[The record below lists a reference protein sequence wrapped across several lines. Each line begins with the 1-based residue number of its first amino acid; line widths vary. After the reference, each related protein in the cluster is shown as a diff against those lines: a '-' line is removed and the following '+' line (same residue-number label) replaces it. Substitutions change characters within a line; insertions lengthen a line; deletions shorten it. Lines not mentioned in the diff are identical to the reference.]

1 MRFHGKGGISMIT
14 VKRLQKKFKDF
25 YALKNVDMHVKK
37 GEIYGFIG
45 PNGSGKTT
53 TMNILAG
60 LSRPAQGE
68 CTVNGLD
75 VTKLTHPGDLK
86 IGYLPEDPKFYP
98 WMTAHETLDYLSGGR
113 NTGHTGEILKW
124 TGLLDARNR
133 RVGGFSRGMKQRLGI
148 GAALI
153 RNPELLILDEPSS
166 ALDPEGR
173 SEVLRLIKDLKG
185 IGKTILFSTHI
196 LDDVERICDT
206 VGMIDAGQMMF
217 EKPLRQLQKEN
228 MQPIFDI
235 IPAHSVESNILNA
248 LERLTG
254 VVSLTKSERSLTV
267 KVADNTV
274 SVSVMRFLADHEIV
288 IESFSQRKTRLED
301 LFLQGVNT
309 K

>member
-1 MRFHGKGGISMIT
+1 MIT

-75 VTKLTHPGDLK
+75 VTKLTRPGDLK

-113 NTGHTGEILKW
+113 NTGHTGEILRW

-185 IGKTILFSTHI
+185 MGKTILFSTHI

-206 VGMIDAGQMMF
+206 VGMIDAGQMLF
-217 EKPLRQLQKEN
+217 EKPLAQLQKEN
-228 MQPIFDI
+228 TQPIFDI
-235 IPAHSVESNILNA
+235 TPVHPVESSILDA
-248 LERLTG
+248 LEQLTG
-254 VVSLTKSERSLTV
+254 LVSLAKSGKSLTI
-267 KVADNTV
+267 KVADNEA
-274 SVSVMRFLADHEIV
+274 SVSVMRFLADSGIL
-288 IESFSQRKTRLED
+288 IESFSLRKSRLED
-301 LFLQGVNT
+301 LFLQEVYT

>member
-1 MRFHGKGGISMIT
+1 MIT
-14 VKRLQKKFKDF
+14 VKGLQKKFKNF

-37 GEIYGFIG
+37 GEIYGLIG
-45 PNGSGKTT
+45 PNGSGKTS

-60 LSRPAQGE
+60 LSRPEQGE

-113 NTGHTGEILKW
+113 NTGHTGEILRW

-185 IGKTILFSTHI
+185 MGKTILFSTHI

-206 VGMIDAGQMMF
+206 VGMIDAGQMLF
-217 EKPLRQLQKEN
+217 EKPLAQLQKEN
-228 MQPIFDI
+228 TQPIFDI
-235 IPAHSVESNILNA
+235 TPVHPVESSILDA
-248 LERLTG
+248 LEQLTG
-254 VVSLTKSERSLTV
+254 LVSLAKSG
-267 KVADNTV
+267 
-274 SVSVMRFLADHEIV
+274 MFMV
-288 IESFSQRKTRLED
+288 I
-301 LFLQGVNT
+301 
-309 K
+309 

>member
-1 MRFHGKGGISMIT
+1 MIT

-75 VTKLTHPGDLK
+75 VTKLTRPGDLK

-133 RVGGFSRGMKQRLGI
+133 SVGGFSRGMKQRLGI

-185 IGKTILFSTHI
+185 MGKTILFSTHI

-206 VGMIDAGQMMF
+206 VGMIDAGQMLF
-217 EKPLRQLQKEN
+217 EKPLAQLQKEN
-228 MQPIFDI
+228 TQPIFDI
-235 IPAHSVESNILNA
+235 TPVHPVESSILDA
-248 LERLTG
+248 LEQLTG
-254 VVSLTKSERSLTV
+254 LVSLAKSGKSFTI
-267 KVADNTV
+267 KVADNGV
-274 SVSVMRFLADHEIV
+274 SVSVMRFLADSGIL
-288 IESFSQRKTRLED
+288 IESFSLRKARLED

>member
-1 MRFHGKGGISMIT
+1 MIT
-14 VKRLQKKFKDF
+14 VKGLVKEFDGFR
-25 YALKNVDMHVKK
+25 ALKGLNMHVKK

-75 VTKLTHPGDLK
+75 VTKLTRPGDLK

-133 RVGGFSRGMKQRLGI
+133 SVGGFSRGMKQRLGI

-153 RNPELLILDEPSS
+153 RNPELFILDEPSS

-185 IGKTILFSTHI
+185 MGKTILFSTHI

-206 VGMIDAGQMMF
+206 VGMIDAGQMLF
-217 EKPLRQLQKEN
+217 EKPLAQLQKEN
-228 MQPIFDI
+228 TQPIFDI
-235 IPAHSVESNILNA
+235 TPVHPVESSILDA
-248 LERLTG
+248 LEQLTG
-254 VVSLTKSERSLTV
+254 LVSLAKSGKSFTI
-267 KVADNTV
+267 KVADNGV
-274 SVSVMRFLADHEIV
+274 SVSVMRFLADSGIL
-288 IESFSQRKTRLED
+288 IESFSLRKARLED

>member
-1 MRFHGKGGISMIT
+1 
-14 VKRLQKKFKDF
+14 
-25 YALKNVDMHVKK
+25 MHIKK

-68 CTVNGLD
+68 CTVNGKD
-75 VTKLTHPGDLK
+75 VTKLTHPGDLH

-98 WMTAHETLDYLSGGR
+98 WMTAHETLDYLSGVR
-113 NTGHTGEILKW
+113 NTKHTEEILKW

-153 RNPELLILDEPSS
+153 RNSQLLILDEPSS

-185 IGKTILFSTHI
+185 MGKTIMFSTHI
-196 LDDVERICDT
+196 LDDVERVCDT
-206 VGMIDAGQMMF
+206 VGMIDAGEMLF
-217 EKPLRQLQKEN
+217 EKSLVQLQKEN
-228 MQPIFDI
+228 TQSIFDI
-235 IPAHSVESNILNA
+235 TPVHSVESNVLDA

-254 VVSLTKSERSLTV
+254 VVSLIKSEKALTI
-267 KVADNTV
+267 KVEDNSV

-288 IESFSQRKTRLED
+288 IESFSQRKVRLED
-301 LFLQGVNT
+301 LFLQRVNT

>member
-1 MRFHGKGGISMIT
+1 MIT

-60 LSRPAQGE
+60 LSRPVQGE

-75 VTKLTHPGDLK
+75 VTKLTHPGDLN

-98 WMTAHETLDYLSGGR
+98 WMTAHETLDYLSNTR
-113 NTGHTGEILKW
+113 NTEHTGEILSW
-124 TGLLDARNR
+124 TGLLDARDR

-185 IGKTILFSTHI
+185 MGKTILFSTHI

-206 VGMIDAGQMMF
+206 VGMIDSGQMMF
-217 EKPLRQLQKEN
+217 EKPLAQLQKEST
-228 MQPIFDI
+228 QPIFEI
-235 IPAHSVESNILNA
+235 TAATAVESNILDA

-254 VVSLTKSERSLTV
+254 VISLAKSGKSFTI
-267 KVADNTV
+267 KVVDNTV
-274 SVSVMRFLADHEIV
+274 SVSVMRFLANHEIV
-288 IESFSQRKTRLED
+288 IESFSLRKARLED
-301 LFLQGVNT
+301 LFLQGVN
-309 K
+309 KK

>member
-1 MRFHGKGGISMIT
+1 MIT
-14 VKRLQKKFKDF
+14 VKGLVKEFDGFR
-25 YALKNVDMHVKK
+25 ALKGLDMHVKA

-68 CTVNGLD
+68 CVVNGMD

-98 WMTAHETLDYLSGGR
+98 WMTAHETLDYLSGTR
-113 NTGHTGEILKW
+113 NTEHTGEILKW
-124 TGLLDARNR
+124 TGLLDARDR

-148 GAALI
+148 GSALI

-185 IGKTILFSTHI
+185 MGKTILFSTHI
-196 LDDVERICDT
+196 LDDVERVCDT
-206 VGMIDAGQMMF
+206 VGIIDAGQMMF
-217 EKPLRQLQKEN
+217 EKPLAQLQKEN
-228 MQPIFDI
+228 TQPIFDI
-235 IPAHSVESNILNA
+235 TPVAAVEPNIQVA
-248 LERLTG
+248 LEQLTG
-254 VVSLTKSERSLTV
+254 VVSVTKSEGSFAVR
-267 KVADNTV
+267 VADNAA
-274 SVSVMRFLADHEIV
+274 SVAVMRLFADHGIE
-288 IESFSQRKTRLED
+288 IESFSLRKLRLED
-301 LFLQGVNT
+301 MFLQEVNA

>member
-1 MRFHGKGGISMIT
+1 
-14 VKRLQKKFKDF
+14 
-25 YALKNVDMHVKK
+25 
-37 GEIYGFIG
+37 
-45 PNGSGKTT
+45 
-53 TMNILAG
+53 
-60 LSRPAQGE
+60 
-68 CTVNGLD
+68 
-75 VTKLTHPGDLK
+75 
-86 IGYLPEDPKFYP
+86 
-98 WMTAHETLDYLSGGR
+98 
-113 NTGHTGEILKW
+113 
-124 TGLLDARNR
+124 LDARNR

-185 IGKTILFSTHI
+185 MGKTILFSTHI
-196 LDDVERICDT
+196 LDDVERVCDT

-228 MQPIFDI
+228 TQPIFDI

-274 SVSVMRFLADHEIV
+274 SVSVMRFLTDHEIV
-288 IESFSQRKTRLED
+288 IESFSLRKTRLED
-301 LFLQGVNT
+301 LFLHGVNT

>member
-1 MRFHGKGGISMIT
+1 MIT

-75 VTKLTHPGDLK
+75 VTKLTRPGDLK

-133 RVGGFSRGMKQRLGI
+133 SVGGFSRGMKQRLGI

-153 RNPELLILDEPSS
+153 RNPELFILDEPSS

-185 IGKTILFSTHI
+185 MGKTILFSTHI

-206 VGMIDAGQMMF
+206 VGMIDAGQMLF
-217 EKPLRQLQKEN
+217 EKPLVQLQKEN
-228 MQPIFDI
+228 RQPIFDI
-235 IPAHSVESNILNA
+235 IPVHPVESSILDT
-248 LERLTG
+248 LEQLTG
-254 VVSLTKSERSLTV
+254 LVSLAKSGKSFTI
-267 KVADNTV
+267 KVADNEA
-274 SVSVMRFLADHEIV
+274 SVSVMRFLADSGIL
-288 IESFSQRKTRLED
+288 IESFSLRKTRLED
-301 LFLQGVNT
+301 LFLQGVN
-309 K
+309 

>member
-1 MRFHGKGGISMIT
+1 MIT
-14 VKRLQKKFKDF
+14 VKGLQKKFKDF

-60 LSRPAQGE
+60 LSRPTQGE
-68 CTVNGLD
+68 CTVNGKD
-75 VTKLTHPGDLK
+75 VTKLTHPGDLH

-98 WMTAHETLDYLSGGR
+98 WMTAHETLDYLSDVQ
-113 NTGHTGEILKW
+113 NAKHTEEILKW
-124 TGLLDARNR
+124 TGLSDARNR

-153 RNPELLILDEPSS
+153 RNSQLLILDEPSS

-185 IGKTILFSTHI
+185 MGKTIMFSTHI
-196 LDDVERICDT
+196 LDDVERVCDT
-206 VGMIDAGQMMF
+206 VGMIDAGEMLF
-217 EKPLRQLQKEN
+217 EKSLVQLQKDN
-228 MQPIFDI
+228 TQSIFDI
-235 IPAHSVESNILNA
+235 TTVHSVASNVLDA
-248 LERLTG
+248 LKRLTG
-254 VVSLTKSERSLTV
+254 VVSLIKSEKALTI
-267 KVADNTV
+267 KVEDNSV

-288 IESFSQRKTRLED
+288 IESFSQRKARLED
-301 LFLQGVNT
+301 LFLQGVDT

>member
-1 MRFHGKGGISMIT
+1 MIT

-37 GEIYGFIG
+37 GEIYGFTG

-75 VTKLTHPGDLK
+75 VTKLTRPGDLK

-98 WMTAHETLDYLSGGR
+98 WMTAHETLDHLSGGR

-133 RVGGFSRGMKQRLGI
+133 SVGGFSRGMKQRLGI

-153 RNPELLILDEPSS
+153 RNPELFILDEPSS

-173 SEVLRLIKDLKG
+173 SEVLRLIKDLKD

-206 VGMIDAGQMMF
+206 VGMIDAGQMLF
-217 EKPLRQLQKEN
+217 EKPLAQLQKEN
-228 MQPIFDI
+228 TQPIFDI
-235 IPAHSVESNILNA
+235 TPVHPVESNILDA
-248 LERLTG
+248 LGRLPG
-254 VVSLTKSERSLTV
+254 LVSLAKSGKSFTI
-267 KVADNTV
+267 KVADNGV
-274 SVSVMRFLADHEIV
+274 SVSVMRFLADSGIL
-288 IESFSQRKTRLED
+288 IESFSLRKARLED

>member
-1 MRFHGKGGISMIT
+1 MIT
-14 VKRLQKKFKDF
+14 VKGLQKKFKNF

-45 PNGSGKTT
+45 PNGSGKTS

-98 WMTAHETLDYLSGGR
+98 WMTAHETLDYLYGGR
-113 NTGHTGEILKW
+113 NTGHTGEILRW

-185 IGKTILFSTHI
+185 MGKTILFSTHI
-196 LDDVERICDT
+196 LDDVERVCDT

-228 MQPIFDI
+228 TQPIFDI
-235 IPAHSVESNILNA
+235 IPAHCCRVKYIGRIGAADRRNILNKI
-248 LERLTG
+248 G
-254 VVSLTKSERSLTV
+254 
-267 KVADNTV
+267 KVLHYQ
-274 SVSVMRFLADHEIV
+274 S
-288 IESFSQRKTRLED
+288 
-301 LFLQGVNT
+301 GG
-309 K
+309 

>member
-1 MRFHGKGGISMIT
+1 MIT
-14 VKRLQKKFKDF
+14 VKGLQKKFKNF

-68 CTVNGLD
+68 CIVNGLD
-75 VTKLTHPGDLK
+75 VKKLTHPGDLK
-86 IGYLPEDPKFYP
+86 IGYLPEDPTFYP

-113 NTGHTGEILKW
+113 NTGHIGETMKL
-124 TGLLDARNR
+124 TGLLDVRNR

-153 RNPELLILDEPSS
+153 GNPDLLILDEPSS

-173 SEVLRLIKDLKG
+173 SEVLDLIKDLKAK
-185 IGKTILFSTHI
+185 GKTILFSTHI

-206 VGMIDAGQMMF
+206 VGMIDGGQMLF
-217 EKPLRQLQKEN
+217 EKPLVQLQKEN
-228 MQPIFDI
+228 TQPIFDI
-235 IPAHSVESNILNA
+235 TPVHPVESSILDA
-248 LERLTG
+248 LERLNG
-254 VVSLTKSERSLTV
+254 LVSLAKLEKSFTI
-267 KVADNTV
+267 KVADNGV
-274 SVSVMRFLADHEIV
+274 SVSVMRFLADSGIV
-288 IESFSQRKTRLED
+288 IESFSRRKARLED
-301 LFLQGVNT
+301 LFLQRVSANEN
-309 K
+309 

>member
-1 MRFHGKGGISMIT
+1 MIT

-75 VTKLTHPGDLK
+75 VTKLTRPGDLK

-98 WMTAHETLDYLSGGR
+98 WMTAYETLDYLSGGR
-113 NTGHTGEILKW
+113 NTGHIGKILKW

-133 RVGGFSRGMKQRLGI
+133 SVGGFSRGMKQRLGI
-148 GAALI
+148 GTALI
-153 RNPELLILDEPSS
+153 RNPELFILDEPSS

-185 IGKTILFSTHI
+185 MGKTILFSTHI

-206 VGMIDAGQMMF
+206 VGMIDAGQMLF
-217 EKPLRQLQKEN
+217 EKPLAQLQKEN
-228 MQPIFDI
+228 TQPIFDI
-235 IPAHSVESNILNA
+235 TPVHPVESSILDA
-248 LERLTG
+248 LEQLTG
-254 VVSLTKSERSLTV
+254 LVSLAKSGKSFTI
-267 KVADNTV
+267 KVADNGV
-274 SVSVMRFLADHEIV
+274 SVSVMRFLADSGIL
-288 IESFSQRKTRLED
+288 IESFSLRKSRLED
-301 LFLQGVNT
+301 LFLQEVYT

>member
-1 MRFHGKGGISMIT
+1 MIT

-75 VTKLTHPGDLK
+75 VTKLTRPGDLK

-133 RVGGFSRGMKQRLGI
+133 SVGGFSRGMKQRLGI

-153 RNPELLILDEPSS
+153 RNPELFILDEPSS

-185 IGKTILFSTHI
+185 MGKTILFSTHI

-206 VGMIDAGQMMF
+206 VGMIDAGQMLF
-217 EKPLRQLQKEN
+217 EKPLVQLQKEN
-228 MQPIFDI
+228 RQPIFDI
-235 IPAHSVESNILNA
+235 IPVHPVKSSILDT
-248 LERLTG
+248 LEQLTG
-254 VVSLTKSERSLTV
+254 LVSLAKSGKSFTI
-267 KVADNTV
+267 KVADNEA
-274 SVSVMRFLADHEIV
+274 SVSVMRFLADSGIL
-288 IESFSQRKTRLED
+288 IESFSLRKARLED

>member
-1 MRFHGKGGISMIT
+1 MIT

-45 PNGSGKTT
+45 SNGSGKTT

-68 CTVNGLD
+68 CIVNGLD

-98 WMTAHETLDYLSGGR
+98 WMTAHETLDYLSGKR
-113 NTGHTGEILKW
+113 NTGYIEEILKW
-124 TGLLDARNR
+124 TGLWDARNR

-148 GAALI
+148 GATLI

-173 SEVLRLIKDLKG
+173 SEVLHLIKDLKG
-185 IGKTILFSTHI
+185 MGKTILFSTHI

-206 VGMIDAGQMMF
+206 VGMIDAGQMLF
-217 EKPLRQLQKEN
+217 EKSLTQLQKEN
-228 MQPIFDI
+228 TQPIFDI
-235 IPAHSVESNILNA
+235 TTVYPVESNILDA

-254 VVSLTKSERSLTV
+254 LISLVKSEKSFTI
-267 KVADNTV
+267 KVADHEV
-274 SVSVMRFLADHEIV
+274 SVSVMRFLADRGIL
-288 IESFSQRKTRLED
+288 IESFSLRKARLED
-301 LFLQGVNT
+301 LFLQEVNT